1 MAPFQLNEAEIL
13 VFGLALIRIS
23 AFFVSWP
30 VFSQFS
36 VPNPIKVLIALT
48 VTFCVFSVIPRD
60 GIQGANF
67 ETGLMW
73 LALKEALVGLVM
85 GFACR
90 LIFYAVE
97 VGGHMIATSMGLT
110 SATVFNPASGTNST
124 VVEKFYIVLLTL
136 LLLGLN
142 VHHSFISAMVE
153 SFTAIP
159 ISPAGI
165 DLAALSEQKGGSE
178 MFQQVTVAGLKMS
191 APVMVVIFFLNVA
204 MGIVG
209 RAVPQINVLVTSL
222 PVNILA
228 GLLVMIVTL
237 PALIIELDKG
247 MVEFADLV
255 FRFLKTK

>member
-1 MAPFQLNEAEIL
+1 LAPFQLNESEIII
-13 VFGLALIRIS
+13 FGLALIRIS

-36 VPNPIKVLIALT
+36 VPSPIKVLISLA
-48 VTFCVFSVIPRD
+48 VTFCIFGVIPRD

-67 ETGLMW
+67 ETSLTW
-73 LALKEALVGLVM
+73 WVAKEALIGLAM
-85 GFACR
+85 GFTCR
-90 LIFYAVE
+90 LMFYAVE
-97 VGGHMIATSMGLT
+97 IGGHIIATSMGLT

-124 VVEKFYIVLLTL
+124 VIEKFYIVLLTL

-142 VHHSFISAMVE
+142 VHHSFLSAMVE
-153 SFTAIP
+153 SFYAVP
-159 ISPAGI
+159 MSLSGI
-165 DLAALSEQKGGSE
+165 DLAAVIDQKGGSE

-237 PALIIELDKG
+237 PALVLELDKG
-247 MVEFADLV
+247 MVGFVDLV
-255 FRFLKTK
+255 FRLLKTK

>member
-13 VFGLALIRIS
+13 VFGLALIRVS
-23 AFFVSWP
+23 TFFVSWP

-48 VTFCVFSVIPRD
+48 VTFCIFSVIPRGGVQD
-60 GIQGANF
+60 SAI

-73 LALKEALVGLVM
+73 MAAKEALIGLLM
-85 GFACR
+85 GFTCR

-110 SATVFNPASGTNST
+110 SATVFNPSSGTNST

-142 VHHSFISAMVE
+142 VHHSFLSAMVE
-153 SFTAIP
+153 SFNAIP

-165 DLAALSEQKGGSE
+165 DLAALSQQKGGSE
-178 MFQQVTVAGLKMS
+178 MFQQVTVAGLKMA

-222 PVNILA
+222 PVNIMA

-237 PALIIELDKG
+237 PALILELDKG
-247 MVEFADLV
+247 MVEFADLL
-255 FRFLKTK
+255 FRLLKTK